1 MLTAAPRP
9 CPPPP
14 PRRPPFVR
22 EIGAHS
28 ARSSPQPGRRTCTA
42 QELLDHRPP
51 RSRRWSGGQ
60 LSSSNTRLSMRTL
73 VLVVRLYPTLRRAA
87 SRAPSETHTRR
98 SSSHGRRLAGGGGPA
113 ITDCFCRHHCCSR
126 GRSRM
131 MCMGQVALERS
142 FLRRC
147 QAPLSVVHRHVWSQ
161 KCAVAAPVLQQGGR
175 HTAAHAQAAQH
186 HAAKRLWPERFYR
199 IFTCLSLI
207 LLITNKMSTQ
217 APSRGNV
224 RVNEGRPTKSATLLF
239 LV

>member
-1 MLTAAPRP
+1 MLLTAAPRP

-147 QAPLSVVHRHVWSQ
+147 QR
-161 KCAVAAPVLQQGGR
+161 AAFR
-175 HTAAHAQAAQH
+175 SAS
-186 HAAKRLWPERFYR
+186 
-199 IFTCLSLI
+199 TCLV
-207 LLITNKMSTQ
+207 TKM
-217 APSRGNV
+217 RG
-224 RVNEGRPTKSATLLF
+224 RRTRFAARWTAHGCTRAGSATTRGEATVARTLLSNF
-239 LV
+239 HMFVVDTPYH